1 MVNGHSVTMVRKKDI
16 DIAGNQGMEEN
27 RVRAPMFN
35 MIDVQVS
42 QIPEYA
48 NLSFVVI
55 IGGREE

>member
-1 MVNGHSVTMVRKKDI
+1 MNGHSVTMVRKKDI
-16 DIAGNQGMEEN
+16 DIAGSQSMEEN

-48 NLSFVVI
+48 NLSSVVI
-55 IGGREE
+55 IGGWEE